1 MTKSIF
7 RTFGFFFM
15 KVSSRLILSRKVSS
29 ESIVSSGGWIIIE
42 AEKEV

>member
-7 RTFGFFFM
+7 RTFGFFM